1 MNLNFS
7 KLRSIYLSSKK
18 RTSGEKSTLPDTF
31 AAGVKLLLNNSVT
44 VRVGVTT
51 KEGTVIIE
59 KESSGQEVEL
69 VLSSVNNLVQSE
81 LDSKGISG
89 VTLPTVDDLREY

>member
-7 KLRSIYLSSKK
+7 KLRSIFLSSKK
-18 RTSGEKSTLPDTF
+18 RTSVEKPTLPDNF
-31 AAGVKLLLNNSVT
+31 AAGVKLIINNSVT
-44 VRVGVTT
+44 VHVGVAT
-51 KEGTVIIE
+51 KEGVVIIE
-59 KESSGQEVEL
+59 KESSGQEVGL

-89 VTLPTVDDLREY
+89 VELPTVDNLREY

>member
-18 RTSGEKSTLPDTF
+18 RTSDVKVTLPDNF

-89 VTLPTVDDLREY
+89 VTLPTVDDLRDY